1 MLRCTNEKAPMR
13 VLFRLEIK
21 KTGLEGRVSEM
32 HLWGIFSRRRSRQ
45 KAEEVP
51 FCASSLNSLN
61 LFTVGEKAQAILLY
75 DL

>member
-1 MLRCTNEKAPMR
+1 MR

-32 HLWGIFSRRRSRQ
+32 HLWGIFPRRRSRQ

-51 FCASSLNSLN
+51 FCEPSLNSMN
-61 LFTVGEKAQAILLY
+61 LFTVGKNAQAIFLY